1 MTRTANACRRRPPA
15 AHANGVALLGLL
27 ALVAVIGATSAA
39 SLRLGAAMHR
49 RAAERELLFVG
60 LEFQRALASYAAMA
74 PAGAPRTPRTLD
86 DLLRDRRVPM
96 LQRHLRRVYRDPIT
110 GQPTWGLIRG
120 PEGGIVAVHSLSQAA
135 PTMQT
140 GFPPELQ
147 HLAGRR
153 SYSEWV
159 FGVREAG
166 R

>member
-1 MTRTANACRRRPPA
+1 MTTVNACRRRPRTA

-27 ALVAVIGATSAA
+27 ALVAAIGATSAA
-39 SLRLGAAMHR
+39 AVRLGAAMHR

-86 DLLRDRRVPM
+86 DLLRDRRVPV
-96 LQRHLRRVYRDPIT
+96 LQRHLRRVYLDPIT
-110 GQPTWGLIRG
+110 AQPTWGLVRG
-120 PEGGIVAVHSLSQAA
+120 PDGGIVAIHSLSQAA

-140 GFPPELQ
+140 GFPPDLQ